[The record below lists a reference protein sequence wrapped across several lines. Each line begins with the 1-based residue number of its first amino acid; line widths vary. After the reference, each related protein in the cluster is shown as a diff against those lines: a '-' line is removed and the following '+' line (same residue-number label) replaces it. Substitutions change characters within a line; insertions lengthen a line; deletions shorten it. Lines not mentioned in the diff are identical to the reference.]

1 MNTVKRD
8 NWFKDY
14 QEIPGM
20 REGKRQLA
28 DRVDGFDVADF
39 DGKSVLDLGCNIGQM
54 SLYAAGQ
61 GASAVLGVEYDK
73 DAFIEAMDI
82 RDQKN
87 LATLRYKLDDLDN
100 PLFWHHIERHD
111 TVLLLSVIDT
121 KELENRFGI
130 LSRACM
136 KCKDVLYLEGHGNQP
151 RAKYFQYI
159 LHNTDFTQIEHI
171 GCYEGRDLFRCSRG
185 ILDTAGFYQKF
196 REACERYSKI
206 CILGNQMSGKSTL
219 CGELRIPGY
228 PDFTVLDDCDV
239 WEKHK
244 DQKLVL
250 FDYRAALYASD
261 WDVVFNV
268 LQPAKKFE
276 VKRKNA
282 RYLRS
287 SEIEPSET
295 LCCLYTVRTHQ

>member
-1 MNTVKRD
+1 MNMVKRD
-8 NWFKDY
+8 NWFKEY

-20 REGKRQLA
+20 KEGKRKLA
-28 DRVDGFDVADF
+28 DRIDGFDPGDF
-39 DGKSVLDLGCNIGQM
+39 AGKSVLDLGCNIGQM
-54 SLYAAGQ
+54 SLYAAEQ
-61 GASAVLGVEYDK
+61 GASAVLGVEYDTE
-73 DAFIEAMDI
+73 AFREAMEV
-82 RDQKN
+82 RDRKN
-87 LATLRYKLDDLDN
+87 LDTLRYKLDDLDN

-130 LSRACM
+130 LGKACM
-136 KCKDVLYLEGHGNQP
+136 KCKGVLYLEGHGRQP
-151 RAKYFQYI
+151 RSRYFQYI
-159 LHNTDFTQIEHI
+159 LDNTDFTQIEHI
-171 GCYEGRDLFRCSRG
+171 GSYEGRDLFRCSRD
-185 ILDTAGFYQKF
+185 ILDTEGFYRKVHDV
-196 REACERYSKI
+196 CERYDKI
-206 CILGNQMSGKSTL
+206 CILGNQKVGKSTL
-219 CGELRIPGY
+219 CGSLQVHGCA
-228 PDFTVLDDCDV
+228 DFTVLDDCNV

-268 LQPAKKFE
+268 LQPPRKFE

-287 SEIEPSET
+287 SQIEPSET
-295 LCCLYTVRTHQ
+295 LCNLYTVRTH